1 MNKKE
6 CKYAEYDMEGKH
18 CKLTPLSN
26 CWFLKEGEKI
36 GKPDECECPD
46 YEPENNTKETE
57 EEPNVHSGITL
68 DLEKISFHELCNLR
82 DMVDEEL
89 SSRRNEQDRIVED
102 FRTAIED
109 LIDSGVKVYYQR
121 SNEFPVK
128 SFSDFSIYYTN

>member
-18 CKLTPLSN
+18 CNNPCNPDRLYTVSN
-26 CWFLKEGEKI
+26 KQCDNCELKET
-36 GKPDECECPD
+36 
-46 YEPENNTKETE
+46 NTE
-57 EEPNVHSGITL
+57 EEQNVHSGITL

-109 LIDSGVKVYYQR
+109 LIDSGAKVYYER
-121 SNEFPVK
+121 SNELPVK